1 MLGVI
6 QQGSFEFLHL
16 DEPLSTVSW
25 VVEFL
30 AWIYKNKERK
40 KKSVII
46 MVILNR
52 VTGDLVRIYKNKE
65 KKGISDG
72 KCQQKQSYFSEYLS

>member
-16 DEPLSTVSW
+16 DEPLSIVSR

-30 AWIYKNKERK
+30 AWIYKNKERE
-40 KKSVII
+40 
-46 MVILNR
+46 
-52 VTGDLVRIYKNKE
+52 KN
-65 KKGISDG
+65 
-72 KCQQKQSYFSEYLS
+72 Q

>member
-16 DEPLSTVSW
+16 DEPLSIVSR
-25 VVEFL
+25 VAEFL

-40 KKSVII
+40 K
-46 MVILNR
+46 
-52 VTGDLVRIYKNKE
+52 
-65 KKGISDG
+65 ISDKNG
-72 KCQQKQSYFSEYLS
+72 NCQQGCWGFSSNLQK

>member
-16 DEPLSTVSW
+16 DEPLSIVNR

-30 AWIYKNKERK
+30 A
-40 KKSVII
+40 
-46 MVILNR
+46 
-52 VTGDLVRIYKNKE
+52 RIYKNK
-65 KKGISDG
+65 KKQGNCDETG
-72 KCQQKQSYFSEYLS
+72 KCQQKI